1 MVPGKPHLRSHLLQM
16 AAKSIRINPNT
27 AGTLCGNHS
36 TAAAGGNIAVT
47 VRVAGAEAE
56 IYSGA
61 DAQTVELVLRVL
73 KSC

>member
-1 MVPGKPHLRSHLLQM
+1 M

-36 TAAAGGNIAVT
+36 TAAARRELDEPTAALDPV
-47 VRVAGAEAE
+47 AEAE